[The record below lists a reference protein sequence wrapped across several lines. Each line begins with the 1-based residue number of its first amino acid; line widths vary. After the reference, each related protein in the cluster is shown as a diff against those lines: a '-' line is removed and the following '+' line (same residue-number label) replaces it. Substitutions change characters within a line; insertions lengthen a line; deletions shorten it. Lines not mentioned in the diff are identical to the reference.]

1 MNPETE
7 LLIRVAQDFHQPE
20 NGAIV
25 TLPFYYVID
34 ARFNNTC
41 WHMIACDSHPA
52 RLRRIF
58 PEIEK
63 RLPGAYLELKLLEF
77 EIDFFGEETCSQT
90 LLNPYES

>member
-7 LLIRVAQDFHQPE
+7 LLIRVAQDFRRPE
-20 NGAIV
+20 DGLIV
-25 TLPFYYVID
+25 NLAFCYVIE

-52 RLRRIF
+52 HLRRIF

-63 RLPGAYLELKLLEF
+63 RLPGAYLELKLLDF
-77 EIDFFGEETCSQT
+77 EIDFFGEEVCRQT